1 MTIRA
6 RATQTPQSLPVASD
20 AVRRAGFSVAIA
32 LASVLFGC
40 QSNSAYE
47 ARTNPAAPE
56 PAQSR
61 TSPKSPKGTKSS
73 VEQWAAFGKRDNTQN
88 KDAGNSVKQAALT
101 QPRML
106 EEDSPRRDKPVS
118 ASTAASDA
126 APELPAT
133 NIAELNLPQ
142 VLHVVGGQSWTV
154 LLAYERI
161 REARAK
167 YDEARVMWLP
177 SINAGVGYTKH
188 DGQIQDARGN
198 VIDVSRNSLF
208 VGGGGVIRDAPTAAG
223 AGGPARMFVDL
234 SLADAIFQP
243 RSARNAMDATRAGHH
258 ATFNDTLLAAALAYY
273 EVAAAQQQRKLAKLN
288 LGLTEELLKLT
299 KAFQVGGKGNRADV
313 SRVDVEVERRKQDVV
328 EAQLAEQLAS
338 AELTRLLRIN
348 TTSATEGVTVTAQD
362 GDFLPVDFIAP
373 ETPLSDLVAQAV
385 SCRPEM
391 TRNYYAMESAR
402 EKMNAEKWRPFI
414 PNLHLGVSAGGF
426 GGGQG
431 SRLDAL
437 DGRAD
442 VDVLAIW
449 QVRNL
454 GLGVTAARRRER
466 SKYTQSQYA
475 YYRQRDRIVAE
486 VSKAY
491 SQVKAQQ
498 SRLSIATKREKKAN
512 SSHADSLKRIKGFQ
526 GIPLEAL
533 QALQQLVSARREL
546 LDATIDY
553 NRAQLQ
559 LLRAVGRAI
568 ASQ

>member
-6 RATQTPQSLPVASD
+6 RAIEPTQSPPAVSGG
-20 AVRRAGFSVAIA
+20 VRRADVLCA
-32 LASVLFGC
+32 LALTLALTGC

-47 ARTNPAAPE
+47 ARTNPAV
-56 PAQSR
+56 PASPSLDP
-61 TSPKSPKGTKSS
+61 SPKLPLDTRSS
-73 VEQWAAFGKRDNTQN
+73 VEQWAAVGTRKNESGETT
-88 KDAGNSVKQAALT
+88 KSPVKQVGAK
-101 QPRML
+101 QPRNL
-106 EEDSPRRDKPVS
+106 EEDLPRRGKPVS
-118 ASTAASDA
+118 ASNVASNS

-133 NIAELNLPQ
+133 NVAELNLPQ
-142 VLHVVGGQSWTV
+142 VLHVAGGQSWTV

-188 DGQIQDARGN
+188 DGQIQDTRGD

-223 AGGPARMFVDL
+223 SGGPARMFIDL

-243 RSARNAMDATRAGHH
+243 RSARNLMDATRAGHH

-273 EVAAAQQQRKLAKLN
+273 DVAAAQQQRKLAKLN

-328 EAQLAEQLAS
+328 EAQLAEQIAS

-348 TTSATEGVTVTAQD
+348 TASAAEGATVTATD
-362 GDFLPVDFIAP
+362 GDFLPVDFISP
-373 ETPLSDLVAQAV
+373 DLPLNELVSQAV

-391 TRNYYAMESAR
+391 TQNYYAMESAR

-414 PNLHLGVSAGGF
+414 PSLHLGVSAGGF

-431 SRLDAL
+431 DRLDAL

-454 GLGVTAARRRER
+454 GLGVAAARRRER
-466 SKYTQSQYA
+466 SRYTQSQYA

-491 SQVKAQQ
+491 SQVKASQ
-498 SRLSIATKREKKAN
+498 SRLSIASSREKKAN
-512 SSHADSLKRIKGFQ
+512 STHADSMKRIKGFQ

-546 LDATIDY
+546 LNATIAY
-553 NRAQLQ
+553 NQAQLM

-568 ASQ
+568 ASD